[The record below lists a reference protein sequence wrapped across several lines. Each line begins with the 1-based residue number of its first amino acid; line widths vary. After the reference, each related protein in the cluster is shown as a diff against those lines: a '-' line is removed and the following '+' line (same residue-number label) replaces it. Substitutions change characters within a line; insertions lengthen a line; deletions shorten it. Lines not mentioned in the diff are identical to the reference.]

1 MKKIKKTMN
10 IRELLEAS
18 GSLRKIAVQDIPGP
32 VAYRE
37 ALIIKAADVHLE
49 LYEEQYAKAL
59 AKHCTQEKD
68 GRWKAN
74 SPEDKAAFEEAVK
87 ELQEIEV
94 ELEIP
99 VCTIRLPDVK
109 VSGIDIIA
117 LDGLIVFEDEEEKE
131 EDNAGHHDKRDK

>member
-37 ALIIKAADVHLE
+37 ALIIKDADVHLE

-59 AKHCTQEKD
+59 AKHCAQEKD

-131 EDNAGHHDKRDK
+131 EDNAGHHDKRDE